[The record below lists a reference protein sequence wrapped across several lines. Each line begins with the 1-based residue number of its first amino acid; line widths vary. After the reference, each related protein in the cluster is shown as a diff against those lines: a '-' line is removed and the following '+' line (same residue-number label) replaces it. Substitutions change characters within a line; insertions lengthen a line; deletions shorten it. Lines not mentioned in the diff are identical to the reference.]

1 MATGVLTGISFLTSK
16 TAHCTP
22 LPPARD
28 VVEEITYLREY
39 TGPKPFAE
47 DIRERMTS
55 PANGSSLNAVAGI
68 SRFCK
73 LSVHSLF
80 PFRMISDTRIE
91 CRNADS

>member
-1 MATGVLTGISFLTSK
+1 MATARTNWDFLFDFENGTLY
-16 TAHCTP
+16 TP
-22 LPPARD
+22 SDARD

-68 SRFCK
+68 LRFCK

-91 CRNADS
+91 CRNAS